1 MGKYRVLVTYVEAGM
16 GHIISAEA
24 VANALEKYY
33 PDEVEVIRCNIFT
46 DTNDKLLVKYQQ
58 FLIDEVKKSN
68 KHPFHMFYLKLLRM
82 RLFPRLSSLIFAH
95 ATIFLKEK
103 KKVIAIMK
111 GFDPDMVFNTH
122 FVPLHFA
129 IEAQRKHY
137 GGHFLTAVYNP
148 DPNVHGWWDRR
159 GDLSVFNN
167 QGAYVEAV
175 KAGFKPE
182 NCLLSRFVLRE
193 KVRLTPKDKV
203 TLRRKHYLPENQFT
217 ITLASS
223 AYAGGQ
229 LKSFA
234 DRILQINRRFTLLI
248 IAGSND
254 AVYEELN
261 ARVGQCGQV
270 DLRVFR
276 FVPDAH
282 ELYGASDIFIT
293 KAGPNAILDSVYMDT
308 PVMTNFCASIIEQVT
323 KAYYV
328 DEHHTGVHIADPDE
342 AAEFLLRC
350 MDNPSILEPYV
361 ENCRAFIRDHVG
373 GEKEIADAIVRK
385 LRANGPP
392 KADANGGSGTD
403 EDEEKPAAEAKEETM
418 AAV

>member
-167 QGAYVEAV
+167 QGAYVEAI

-193 KVRLTPKDKV
+193 RVRLTPKDKV
-203 TLRRKHYLPENQFT
+203 ALRRKHYLPENQFT

-392 KADANGGSGTD
+392 KADANGGSGAV
-403 EDEEKPAAEAKEETM
+403 ENAEQPAAEAKEETM

>member
-1 MGKYRVLVTYVEAGM
+1 M
-16 GHIISAEA
+16 
-24 VANALEKYY
+24 
-33 PDEVEVIRCNIFT
+33 
-46 DTNDKLLVKYQQ
+46 
-58 FLIDEVKKSN
+58 
-68 KHPFHMFYLKLLRM
+68 
-82 RLFPRLSSLIFAH
+82 
-95 ATIFLKEK
+95 
-103 KKVIAIMK
+103 
-111 GFDPDMVFNTH
+111 
-122 FVPLHFA
+122 
-129 IEAQRKHY
+129 
-137 GGHFLTAVYNP
+137 
-148 DPNVHGWWDRR
+148 
-159 GDLSVFNN
+159 
-167 QGAYVEAV
+167 
-175 KAGFKPE
+175 
-182 NCLLSRFVLRE
+182 
-193 KVRLTPKDKV
+193 
-203 TLRRKHYLPENQFT
+203 
-217 ITLASS
+217 
-223 AYAGGQ
+223 
-229 LKSFA
+229 
-234 DRILQINRRFTLLI
+234 
-248 IAGSND
+248 
-254 AVYEELN
+254 
-261 ARVGQCGQV
+261 
-270 DLRVFR
+270 FR

-403 EDEEKPAAEAKEETM
+403 EDEEKPVAEAKEETM

>member
-1 MGKYRVLVTYVEAGM
+1 MGKYKVLVTYVEAGM

-46 DTNDKLLVKYQQ
+46 DTGDKLLIKYQQ

-82 RLFPRLSSLIFAH
+82 RLFPRQPSLVFAH

-111 GFDPDMVFNTH
+111 SFDPDMVFNTH

-129 IEAQRKHY
+129 IEAQKKHY

-148 DPNVHGWWDRR
+148 DPNTHGWWDNR
-159 GDLSVFNN
+159 GDLSAFNN

-175 KAGFKPE
+175 RNGFKPE
-182 NCLLSRFVLRE
+182 NCLLTRFVLRE
-193 KVRLTPKDKV
+193 NVMQTPKDKV
-203 TLRRKHYLPENQFT
+203 ALRRKHDLPEDQFT

-223 AYAGGQ
+223 AYAGGN
-229 LKSFA
+229 LRSFA
-234 DRILQINRRFTLLI
+234 DRILHINRRFTLLI
-248 IAGSND
+248 ITGSND
-254 AVYEELN
+254 AVYEEYN
-261 ARVGQCGQV
+261 AKVGQTGNV
-270 DLRVFR
+270 DLRVYR

-323 KAYYV
+323 KAYYI
-328 DEHHTGVHIADPDE
+328 DEHKTGVHFQNPDAAAD
-342 AAEFLLRC
+342 FLLRC
-350 MDNPSILEPYV
+350 MDNPVVLEPYI
-361 ENCRAFIRDHVG
+361 ENCRAFIRDHAG
-373 GEKEIADAIVRK
+373 GEKEIADAIVKK
-385 LRANGPP
+385 LRENGPP
-392 KADANGGSGTD
+392 KSDLKTD
-403 EDEEKPAAEAKEETM
+403 GKIAPTETAPDEKREPAT
-418 AAV
+418 VG